1 MKIICTLISTF
12 LFFITSIYAQ
22 APVND
27 DCINAIDLVLG
38 INACSNP
45 VNGTTEN
52 ATQSMQA
59 APSCDYLA
67 GGYDDDVWY
76 KFTATQSG
84 FVNFQFSNIAGV
96 NEYAYLSAALYSGN
110 DCNNLTE
117 VSCSYYAPYLSRVH
131 VTQGITYYLRLFT
144 YSLDPQEY
152 KSFTLC
158 AYLDSHDECITAGEL
173 VVGNIMGIGFNTTNA
188 TTDGSTE
195 SSTNPLPACAGYN
208 DDVWYKITAPLTGNI
223 HVRLYGWANLSYQ
236 VYSGGCNGLTAL
248 DCIQATAF
256 QYSYYNVSAVSGN
269 DYYIRV
275 FTTDPSPTFFADFS
289 IEAYSLT
296 PGPVNDECSNAT
308 DLILG
313 TNVCDNQ
320 TSGYTIGATE
330 SNNLPAPS
338 CDATGTDDDVWY
350 KFTSAVSGSVRVEL
364 KNYYYTLNNNTGITV
379 QVYEGSCNGMV
390 AVSCHS
396 FSGYTYSY
404 AESFGFEINAIAS
417 TEYYLRVFTP
427 GNSPVQFSNFSICAF
442 TFLLLLQMMNVPVQ
456 YH

>member
-1 MKIICTLISTF
+1 MKIICTLISSF
-12 LFFITSIYAQ
+12 LFCITSIFAQ

-38 INACSNP
+38 INTCSNP

-67 GGYDDDVWY
+67 GGCDDDVWY

-208 DDVWYKITAPLTGNI
+208 DDVWYRITAPLTGNI

-236 VYSGGCNGLTAL
+236 VYS
-248 DCIQATAF
+248 
-256 QYSYYNVSAVSGN
+256 
-269 DYYIRV
+269 
-275 FTTDPSPTFFADFS
+275 
-289 IEAYSLT
+289 
-296 PGPVNDECSNAT
+296 
-308 DLILG
+308 
-313 TNVCDNQ
+313 
-320 TSGYTIGATE
+320 
-330 SNNLPAPS
+330 
-338 CDATGTDDDVWY
+338 
-350 KFTSAVSGSVRVEL
+350 
-364 KNYYYTLNNNTGITV
+364 
-379 QVYEGSCNGMV
+379 
-390 AVSCHS
+390 
-396 FSGYTYSY
+396 
-404 AESFGFEINAIAS
+404 
-417 TEYYLRVFTP
+417 
-427 GNSPVQFSNFSICAF
+427 
-442 TFLLLLQMMNVPVQ
+442 
-456 YH
+456 